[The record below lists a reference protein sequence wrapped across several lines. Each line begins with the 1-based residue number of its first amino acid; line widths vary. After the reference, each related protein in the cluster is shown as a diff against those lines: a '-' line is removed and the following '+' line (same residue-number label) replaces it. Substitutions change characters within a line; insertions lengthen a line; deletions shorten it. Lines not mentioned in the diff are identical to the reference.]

1 MPVRT
6 LIFDMDG
13 LIVDTEPLYWEVAR
27 EMAKKYG
34 TTVADATLRRM
45 MGRSRIESMRIFAE
59 ECGITAAAPAELL
72 IEREQGMIARFAAG
86 VEPLPGL
93 HSIIDRFRDRLRLA
107 IATSSP
113 KRFTDVLLPALGVA
127 DTFEVVQTGDDVRHG
142 KPNPEIYLK
151 CMGRLGV
158 ASGEVV
164 VLEDSAAGA
173 LAGKRAGAYVI
184 AVPTHLTV
192 GEDFSFADARAA
204 DLFDAARQLDML
216 TEAENGG

>member
-1 MPVRT
+1 MPVRA

-13 LIVDTEPLYWEVAR
+13 LMVDTEPLYWEVTRA
-27 EMAKKYG
+27 MAKKYG
-34 TTVADATLRRM
+34 TTVADATLGRM

-59 ECGITAAAPAELL
+59 ECGIAAAAPAELL
-72 IEREQGMIARFAAG
+72 IEREQGMIARFVAG

-93 HSIIDRFRDRLRLA
+93 HSIIDRYRGRLRLA

-127 DTFEVVQTGDDVRHG
+127 DAFEVVQTGDDVRHG
-142 KPNPEIYLK
+142 KPKPEIYLK

-184 AVPTHLTV
+184 VVPTHLTV

-204 DLFDAARQLDML
+204 DLFDAARQLDRR
-216 TEAENGG
+216 EIGA